1 MEMFIMWS
9 RGGATHEKTSFSM
22 DVGKASRGLE
32 EDFIVLTTEVRSAM
46 VMQEK
51 LLSVAC
57 LTGQIGRGEWDGVML
72 DLTSAT
78 LFIKKVRKRSQSSF
92 E

>member
-9 RGGATHEKTSFSM
+9 RGGATHEHISFSM

-32 EDFIVLTTEVRSAM
+32 EDVIALTTAVRSAM

-57 LTGQIGRGEWDGVML
+57 LTGQIGRGEWEGVML

-78 LFIKKVRKRSQSSF
+78 LFTKKSEKTIAVVI
-92 E
+92 